1 MGAQAEREASV
12 RGRAGN
18 AAPNASDARG
28 GGSAACLCPGASL
41 CRGVPGKAG
50 YAALHAGGKAGQR
63 EKAFARGKFP
73 PVCRRAAKSR
83 FLRGESL
90 LALHAGG
97 EQFLHRGAKRVGLRL
112 RVGGVLALYGEVC
125 LELGLG
131 ARRPDD

>member
-1 MGAQAEREASV
+1 MEAQAEREAAA

-18 AAPNASDARG
+18 AAPNASNAHGRECRLPLPG
-28 GGSAACLCPGASL
+28 GKSVPGAAWEGRLFSSACGREGGAEGEGVCPGKIL
-41 CRGVPGKAG
+41 PCM
-50 YAALHAGGKAGQR
+50 Q
-63 EKAFARGKFP
+63 E
-73 PVCRRAAKSR
+73 SR
-83 FLRGESL
+83 FLSGESL

-112 RVGGVLALYGEVC
+112 RIGGVLALYGEVC

>member
-1 MGAQAEREASV
+1 MDGQGMPRQTRAM
-12 RGRAGN
+12 RAGEGV
-18 AAPNASDARG
+18 PLASARG
-28 GGSAACLCPGASL
+28 QVRAGGKS
-41 CRGVPGKAG
+41 VPGGALEGG

-63 EKAFARGKFP
+63 EKAFARGKFT

-83 FLRGESL
+83 FLRGKSL